1 MTLKRVSIA
10 IGVVAV
16 VLGIVFAVNDEDGLM
31 LLMVGIALVA
41 FGVSGWTSNN
51 D

>member
-1 MTLKRVSIA
+1 MTVKRVSIA

-16 VLGIVFAVNDEDGLM
+16 VLGIVFAVNNEDGLM
-31 LLMVGIALVA
+31 LLMVGVALVG
-41 FGVSGWTSNN
+41 FGVGGWSSNN